1 MNRMKNLLLL
11 TLFMFVLPMATRA
24 QEEMTVYEEIDS
36 TYTAISEHLL
46 LFQEDLMQLHAL
58 SRFRVDVDI
67 DMPLTEP
74 LLDVVGE
81 RMRTLTRAMNS
92 FNARWDAYSQAQ
104 QVYIADNDSLL
115 NKLAE
120 IQQMRQIVAD
130 TLASRQKQYDQLTAF
145 SKAES
150 FVWGQDKAY
159 RRLYKQAQQYSVSP
173 KLASRLEK
181 VKAEEQALFAQIQT
195 SYGQAKEAAEAFP
208 GLELRMKGIDN
219 KFFEL
224 QTVSTKIQEM
234 VYKPFIQRIR
244 DYLIGLAAVAILLMF
259 FNLLNAKIKTVKQ
272 AREQAK
278 KMREMMSGQ
287 HNYPTI

>member
-1 MNRMKNLLLL
+1 MNRMRNLLLL

-46 LFQEDLMQLHAL
+46 LFQEDLVQLHAL

>member
-11 TLFMFVLPMATRA
+11 TLCLFVLPMATRA
-24 QEEMTVYEEIDS
+24 QEEMTVDEEMDS

-46 LFQEDLMQLHAL
+46 LFQEDLIQLHAL
-58 SRFRVDVDI
+58 SRFRVDVDM

-81 RMRTLTRAMNS
+81 RLKSLTRAMNS

-130 TLASRQKQYDQLTAF
+130 TLASRQQQYDQLTAF
-145 SKAES
+145 SKAEELI
-150 FVWGQDKAY
+150 WGQDNNY
-159 RRLYKQAQQYSVSP
+159 RRLYQQAKQYALSP
-173 KLASRLEK
+173 KLESRLEK
-181 VKAEEQALFAQIQT
+181 VKAEEQALFAKIQA
-195 SYGQAKEAAEAFP
+195 SYSQAKEAADAFP

-219 KFFEL
+219 KYFEL
-224 QTVSTKIQEM
+224 QTVSAKIQEM
-234 VYKPFIQRIR
+234 AYKPFIQRIK

-259 FNLLNAKIKTVKQ
+259 FNLLNAKIKTIKQ

>member
-46 LFQEDLMQLHAL
+46 LFQEDLVQLHAL

-208 GLELRMKGIDN
+208 GLEFRMKGIDN

>member
-11 TLFMFVLPMATRA
+11 TLFMSVLPMATRA

-46 LFQEDLMQLHAL
+46 LFQEDLVQLHAL

-195 SYGQAKEAAEAFP
+195 SYSQAKEAAEAFP

-234 VYKPFIQRIR
+234 VYKPFIQRIG

>member
-1 MNRMKNLLLL
+1 MKRMKNLLLL

-46 LFQEDLMQLHAL
+46 LFQEDLVQLHAL

>member
-1 MNRMKNLLLL
+1 MNRMRNLLLL
-11 TLFMFVLPMATRA
+11 TLFMSVLPMATRA

-46 LFQEDLMQLHAL
+46 LFQEDLVQLHAL

-224 QTVSTKIQEM
+224 QTVSDQ
-234 VYKPFIQRIR
+234 
-244 DYLIGLAAVAILLMF
+244 DG
-259 FNLLNAKIKTVKQ
+259 Q
-272 AREQAK
+272 AG
-278 KMREMMSGQ
+278 S
-287 HNYPTI
+287 

>member
-1 MNRMKNLLLL
+1 MKNLLLL

-46 LFQEDLMQLHAL
+46 LFQEDLVQLHAL

>member
-1 MNRMKNLLLL
+1 
-11 TLFMFVLPMATRA
+11 MATWA
-24 QEEMTVYEEIDS
+24 QEEMTVDEELDS
-36 TYTAISEHLL
+36 TYTAISERLL
-46 LFQEDLMQLHAL
+46 LFQEDLVELHAL
-58 SRFRVDVDI
+58 CRFHVDVDME
-67 DMPLTEP
+67 MPLTEP
-74 LLDVVGE
+74 LLDVVSD
-81 RMRTLTRAMNS
+81 RLKVLTRAMNS

-130 TLASRQKQYDQLTAF
+130 TLAQRQNQYDQLAAF

-150 FVWGQDKAY
+150 MIWSQDKTY
-159 RRLYKQAQQYSVSP
+159 HRLYQKATQYSMSP
-173 KLASRLEK
+173 KLASLLEK
-181 VKAEEQALFAQIQT
+181 VKAEEQALFADIQA
-195 SYGQAKEAAEAFP
+195 SYNQAKEAAAAFP
-208 GLELRMKGIDN
+208 GLELRMKGIDS

-224 QTVSTKIQEM
+224 QTVSTKIQELA
-234 VYKPFIQRIR
+234 YKPIIQRIK

-259 FNLLNAKIKTVKQ
+259 INLLNAKIKTLKQ

-278 KMREMMSGQ
+278 KMREMMNGQ

>member
-1 MNRMKNLLLL
+1 MNRIRNLLLL
-11 TLFMFVLPMATRA
+11 TLCLFVLPMATRA
-24 QEEMTVYEEIDS
+24 QEEMTVDEELDS
-36 TYTAISEHLL
+36 TYTAISEHLM

-58 SRFRVDVDI
+58 SRFRVDVDM

-74 LLDVVGE
+74 LLDVVSE
-81 RMRTLTRAMNS
+81 RLKALTMAMNS

-120 IQQMRQIVAD
+120 IQQMRQMVAD
-130 TLASRQKQYDQLTAF
+130 TLASRQQQYDQLTAF
-145 SKAES
+145 SKAEE
-150 FVWGQDKAY
+150 VIWGQDDNY
-159 RRLYKQAQQYSVSP
+159 RRLYQQARQFSMSP

-195 SYGQAKEAAEAFP
+195 SYSQAKEASEAFP
-208 GLELRMKGIDN
+208 GLELRMKGLDN
-219 KFFEL
+219 KFFDL

-234 VYKPFIQRIR
+234 AYKPLIQRIK

-259 FNLLNAKIKTVKQ
+259 VNLMNAKLKTLKQ

-278 KMREMMSGQ
+278 KMREMMNGQ

>member
-1 MNRMKNLLLL
+1 MKKMKNLLLF
-11 TLFMFVLPMATRA
+11 TLLMFVLPMVTRA

-58 SRFRVDVDI
+58 SRFRVDVDM

-81 RMRTLTRAMNS
+81 RLKTLTRAMNS

-130 TLASRQKQYDQLTAF
+130 TLASRQTQYDQLTAF
-145 SKAES
+145 SKAEEM
-150 FVWGQDKAY
+150 VWGQDKAY
-159 RRLYKQAQQYSVSP
+159 RRLYQQAKQYAVSP
-173 KLASRLEK
+173 KLAGKLEK

-195 SYGQAKEAAEAFP
+195 SYSQAKEAAEAFP

-234 VYKPFIQRIR
+234 VYKPFIQRIK

-259 FNLLNAKIKTVKQ
+259 FNLLNAKIKTIKQ

-278 KMREMMSGQ
+278 KMRDMMSGQ

>member
-1 MNRMKNLLLL
+1 MKRIRDLLML
-11 TLFMFVLPMATRA
+11 TLCLFVLPMATRA
-24 QEEMTVYEEIDS
+24 QEEMTVDEELDS
-36 TYTAISEHLL
+36 TYTAISEHLM

-58 SRFRVDVDI
+58 SRFRVDVDM

-74 LLDVVGE
+74 LLDVVSV
-81 RMRTLTRAMNS
+81 RLNALTRAMNS

-120 IQQMRQIVAD
+120 IQQMRQMVAD
-130 TLASRQKQYDQLTAF
+130 TLASRQQQYDQLTAF
-145 SKAES
+145 SKAEE
-150 FVWGQDKAY
+150 VIWGQDDNY
-159 RRLYKQAQQYSVSP
+159 RRLYQQARQFSMSP

-195 SYGQAKEAAEAFP
+195 SYSQAKEAAEAFP
-208 GLELRMKGIDN
+208 GLGLRMKGLDN

-234 VYKPFIQRIR
+234 AYKPLIQRIK

-259 FNLLNAKIKTVKQ
+259 VNLMNAKLKTLKQ

-278 KMREMMSGQ
+278 KMREMMNGQ